1 MVLAWI
7 YTVSMIV
14 KDIVYEKEKRLKEFM
29 RVMGLSNATHW
40 LAWFVTSFVSMIV
53 ISFLLCIIL
62 KYGKILTHS
71 DLGVLMVF
79 FCCFTIATIS
89 QCFLISV
96 FFNRANLAAVVAG
109 MVYYTLYLPYT
120 IMVNYTDILSTF
132 QKFLG
137 SLSSTVAFS
146 FGCELIST
154 YELQAVGVNWD
165 NFYEFP
171 YLTSGLS
178 MNQIC
183 LTLLLDAFIYMV
195 LTWYIEH
202 ISPGEYG
209 ISKPFYFPFTP
220 SYWCGST
227 FERKITDTCNCCLLP
242 TTSTKKRVINLAY
255 DAKCNQQCTSPDG
268 QQDELANDLHMS
280 GEANENVGIAITN
293 LHKIYT
299 RGNNHAVKGLSVKFY
314 KNQISAFLGH
324 NGKW

>member
-7 YTVSMIV
+7 YTVSMVV

-40 LAWFVTSFVSMIV
+40 LAWFFTSFMSMMI
-53 ISFLLCIIL
+53 ISFLLCVIL

-71 DLGVLMVF
+71 DFSVMIVF

-96 FFNRANLAAVVAG
+96 FFSRANLAAVVAG

-120 IMVNYTDILSTF
+120 VMVNYSDILSTF

-146 FGCELIST
+146 FGCELIAT
-154 YELQAVGVNWD
+154 YELQAVGVNWQ
-165 NFYEFP
+165 NFYESP
-171 YLTSGLS
+171 YLNTGLS

-183 LTLLLDAFIYMV
+183 LTLLLDALIYMV
-195 LTWYIEH
+195 LTWYIES

-209 ISKPFYFPFTP
+209 IRKPFYFPILP
-220 SYWCGST
+220 SYWCGASS
-227 FERKITDTCNCCLLP
+227 FERKLKNLCDCCFPKRIKNKLIDDTKQ
-242 TTSTKKRVINLAY
+242 SQYSRE
-255 DAKCNQQCTSPDG
+255 
-268 QQDELANDLHMS
+268 QQDDVAGDLNGSHDS
-280 GEANENVGIAITN
+280 DENVGIKISN
-293 LHKIYT
+293 LHKIYS
-299 RGNNHAVKGLSVKFY
+299 RGNNHAVKGLNLKFY
-314 KNQISAFLGH
+314 ENEISAFLGH
-324 NGKW
+324 NGKSGF